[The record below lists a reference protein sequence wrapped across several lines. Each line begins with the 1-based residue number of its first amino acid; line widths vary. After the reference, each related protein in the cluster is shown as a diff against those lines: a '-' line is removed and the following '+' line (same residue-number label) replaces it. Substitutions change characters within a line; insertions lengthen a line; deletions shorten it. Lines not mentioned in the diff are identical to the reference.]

1 MPLGDA
7 VLSAAREVQIPI
19 LAALLIGACAAK
31 ARRAIHAH
39 SVNAALSPTAMF
51 PLRLRKPATIAM
63 CACECALGCGLLLT
77 AGQVGA
83 GLAATTI
90 RCCTALLFATAVG
103 ALNELRHR
111 RPDVGC
117 GCFGDL
123 SEAPVSMR
131 ALARSVLLCAAAIAS
146 IGLTPLRLPGSAA
159 EAITLLAV
167 TAAELLLIAALSPE
181 IGEVLV
187 RLGYSDP
194 CEARRLPVTRTV
206 ASLRGSG
213 PWRTYSRYLTALDPA
228 DIWREG
234 CWRFLAY
241 PAAIDGRAVDV
252 VFGVYFQAHR
262 PLVRA
267 AVVEAMD
274 LLPAGHAGHAGHA
287 QDAGWP
293 ARSDA
298 EILADSGADTAPAP
312 APRWTRSP
320 APTFTPALLPPQAPR
335 PARVPAHPLA
345 HAAPRESAHVHGTT
359 PELVPL
365 RRPRFVPHAR
375 TGDGEPG
382 RHQPAHRLQRSS
394 SR

>member
-7 VLSAAREVQIPI
+7 VLSAVREVQIPI

-31 ARRAIHAH
+31 ARRAIRAH
-39 SVNAALSPTAMF
+39 CVDAALSPTAMF
-51 PLRLRKPATIAM
+51 PLRLRKPVTMAM
-63 CACECALGCGLLLT
+63 CACECALGAGLIAT
-77 AGQVGA
+77 AGRAGA
-83 GLAATTI
+83 GLAATI
-90 RCCTALLFATAVG
+90 ARCGAALLFATAVG

-123 SEAPVSMR
+123 SETPVSMR
-131 ALARSVLLCAAAIAS
+131 TLSRSALLCAAALAS
-146 IGLTPLRLPGSAA
+146 LGVPPLRLPASAA
-159 EAITLLAV
+159 EGIVLLAV

-181 IGEVLV
+181 VGEVLV

-213 PWRTYSRYLTALDPA
+213 PWRTYQRYLTALDPA

-241 PAAIDGRAVDV
+241 PAAIDGRTVDV
-252 VFGVYFQAHR
+252 VFGVYLQARR
-262 PLVRA
+262 PQVRA

-274 LLPAGHAGHAGHA
+274 LLPAEETR
-287 QDAGWP
+287 WP
-293 ARSDA
+293 GRSDA
-298 EILADSGADTAPAP
+298 EILADSGAETAPAP
-312 APRWTRSP
+312 VPRWTPRP
-320 APTFTPALLPPQAPR
+320 APTFTPALLPASAS
-335 PARVPAHPLA
+335 ARASAHPLA

-359 PELVPL
+359 PEPVPW
-365 RRPRFVPHAR
+365 RRPRFMPRAR
-375 TGDGEPG
+375 AGDTERG
-382 RHQPAHRLQRSS
+382 HYHPAHKLHGSS
-394 SR
+394 SL